1 VENADNVKI
10 AQLGKLCREK
20 LDTNLPRSGAV
31 LFRGTGF
38 QRVQDFSEFV
48 QGLGYQAM
56 SYEGGTGKRHALDR
70 AASVFT
76 SADDPMDFSIELH
89 NEMACST
96 IYPKKVMFC
105 CLKPP
110 EINCGGLTPI
120 SKNSEIFECLNPDV
134 VRILQERRIR
144 YMRYLPDASEGK
156 YTSWQQSFMTS
167 DNKFVEDFLHKAGF
181 HFKWNRTNKSLF
193 YWYVL
198 DPLVPHPVTGR
209 PVWLNQVN
217 VHHNTFYKESPMF
230 EGTRELPNDMYFTHT
245 TYGDGSEIEPEVIQH
260 IRDVN
265 WAKAVGF
272 DWQEG
277 DVFVIDNVLAMH
289 GRLSFTDSE
298 RRILA
303 HLTGN

>member
-1 VENADNVKI
+1 
-10 AQLGKLCREK
+10 
-20 LDTNLPRSGAV
+20 
-31 LFRGTGF
+31 
-38 QRVQDFSEFV
+38 
-48 QGLGYQAM
+48 
-56 SYEGGTGKRHALDR
+56 
-70 AASVFT
+70 
-76 SADDPMDFSIELH
+76 
-89 NEMACST
+89 
-96 IYPKKVMFC
+96 VMFC

-167 DNKFVEDFLHKAGF
+167 DSKFVEDFLHKAGF
-181 HFKWNRTNKSLF
+181 HFKWNRANKSLF

-217 VHHNTFYKESPMF
+217 VHHNTYYKESPMF
-230 EGTRELPNDMYFTHT
+230 EGVELPNDMYPTHT
-245 TYGDGSEIEPEVIQH
+245 TYGDGCEIEPEVIQH

-277 DVFVIDNVLAMH
+277 DVFVIDNVLVMH
-289 GRLSFTDSE
+289 GRLSFTSE